1 VRENSWG
8 LLKSRPRFVKFIFDE
23 WYEDLSLVDDQFGSM
38 GDLQFNHELGVT
50 DYCPSQTKKKPPQDD
65 LYVVKEGRPRLAL
78 RAV

>member
-1 VRENSWG
+1 
-8 LLKSRPRFVKFIFDE
+8 
-23 WYEDLSLVDDQFGSM
+23 M
-38 GDLQFNHELGVT
+38 GDLQFNHELGLT